1 MRAPLWH
8 RCHVCATVECQ
19 VPATEGACLACDEQ
33 NRNYIKSARLFP
45 LSMRAYFRHIGV
57 TYTDSDDPAAPLSTV
72 PEPAG
77 EPGVRPTGDDDGAY
91 NFVPLIGFLWRSHL
105 AQSLGA
111 GERQTAAWLGT
122 PYGSQGQIAAV
133 LGVTQSTVSRDQ
145 ANVRRLLEINDLG
158 DLYDVADPKV
168 GRRELWRPA
177 FVA

>member
-8 RCHVCATVECQ
+8 RCHVCPTADCQ

-77 EPGVRPTGDDDGAY
+77 RLVADDDGAY
-91 NFVPLIGFLWRSHL
+91 DLAPLIGFLWRSHL

-145 ANVRRLLEINDLG
+145 ANVRRLLAMNDLG
-158 DLYDVADPKV
+158 DLYDFGDPKV
-168 GRRELWRPA
+168 GRRGLWRPS